1 MVRAMNVKMSD
12 SYADLGPSRNE
23 VEELRLSELRHR
35 FLAESASDVVW
46 SMGLDGTVT
55 YVSPAVENVLGY
67 TAEETMQMSFDELLL
82 PDSKA
87 KVDGDLSRL
96 RADMAA
102 GRPPQGFRSDLKQ
115 RKKDGSI
122 IWTEVIAYP
131 LTGSDGSLVE
141 IVGVTRDICARKKY
155 EHELEEA
162 REAAEAA
169 IDALASV
176 NAKLRRLATT
186 DDLTGA
192 TNRRRLEDAVEAEL
206 ARARRTGQ
214 PVALIMFD
222 IDYFK
227 RVNDSFGHQIGDR
240 TLVELTHLVSLHLRS
255 FDVLA
260 RWGGEEFIVMAPNC
274 DCAAAMKLAERL
286 RDLVAEYRFPE
297 VGQITVSLGVTEFRA
312 DERFED
318 GLKRVD
324 DAMYQ
329 TKNGG
334 RNAVCRSE

>member
-192 TNRRRLEDAVEAEL
+192 ANRRRLEDAVEAEL

-214 PVALIMFD
+214 PVALIMF
-222 IDYFK
+222 
-227 RVNDSFGHQIGDR
+227 
-240 TLVELTHLVSLHLRS
+240 VSITSSASTTASAIRS
-255 FDVLA
+255 ATEHWSSSLISLA
-260 RWGGEEFIVMAPNC
+260 CICAPSTFLPAG
-274 DCAAAMKLAERL
+274 AARNSSSWRRIA
-286 RDLVAEYRFPE
+286 
-297 VGQITVSLGVTEFRA
+297 TVPPR
-312 DERFED
+312 
-318 GLKRVD
+318 
-324 DAMYQ
+324 
-329 TKNGG
+329 
-334 RNAVCRSE
+334 